1 MLKKNLFMELSFK
14 IKKSVE
20 SKKSFKPIELIS
32 RDSLKNTDIII
43 DDKLIAKFLTIQA
56 QIEAFDHNSVFERL
70 RIAEEEF
77 ELIEK
82 NKLQAEI
89 NFKLLTEQCKKEKQD
104 FENISSQTV
113 QNYFKNKKDHDKAI
127 SKEQVFTLL
136 FNCPNLFF

>member
-1 MLKKNLFMELSFK
+1 MQ
-14 IKKSVE
+14 
-20 SKKSFKPIELIS
+20 
-32 RDSLKNTDIII
+32 NTDIII

-113 QNYFKNKKDHDKAI
+113 QNYFKNKKDHDKVI
-127 SKEQVFTLL
+127 SKEQVFAFLFQIVEIYTLL
-136 FNCPNLFF
+136 IYPIHVCLV